1 MENRGLP
8 SRIFADLEEPAG
20 DRVNQYFKLNTIRV
34 VLRALQPEELDQIRP
49 PLPPIDQSLVKC
61 PPGVT
66 PYWFTLF
73 GGEEFVT
80 AEMLQAKLRRPRTLT
95 SELRVK
101 YACLMLVDGLLCRR
115 SFNMKIPK
123 EHVEMIRSLD
133 VFLNY
138 PWGRYSFD
146 MTMQCIKSRAVN
158 QLAQETVAI
167 QGFIHALQL
176 VFVEAVPD
184 VLDVVGDATDPESG
198 GEEVFPVISLKLDKV
213 WDLDAQG
220 EVQVLPIIPANE
232 EGDVV
237 DEGLADCSWPDEVGD
252 PSVEFMLHQLEEGVV
267 FKRDMFVG
275 GFRGLAAPAQPPS
288 RVVKKG
294 KRKCNAKL
302 LPKEMSNGEASSS
315 KKLKMRS
322 QRAKFD
328 SVDPNSKLLAAVSS
342 QIRAGLKESQS
353 AVYANLCIDIKE
365 MELLLQQSFKQNIFS
380 VVAEYLAAKDI
391 VNTVVDAL
399 GSGGG
404 RPVSHL
410 NQDPDTTPTVQGETG
425 SSSAAASGEKSSG
438 GDTVVQFS
446 EQLPDSATEIDP
458 SSDNFKLL
466 ITHLVPTMELSVGE
480 GLVLKDKDVLNIPII
495 IPPDSPQVMDSCVL
509 VLRDSLFNN
518 VDPASDPRAEFMRS
532 NFPGSFAVLYAKFKK
547 TSRKELFDFD
557 PKVLAAVI
565 DRSKLNGWE
574 WIIDIDFLY
583 FPFNI
588 DKNRWIAVMVNLRNH
603 VLTVFDPNADA
614 CCGSRLKPQLDFV
627 CEMFPYFVRKVGLN
641 DMMSSFS
648 LEPLAFHRDTSVVQA
663 SVRSNTGILSLLFME
678 AHAFGGLEKV
688 YKVNESAIRS
698 RAESLAVELYEHC
711 CGELVV
717 E

>member
-49 PLPPIDQSLVKC
+49 FFGKLLEMPLPPIDQSLVKC

-80 AEMLQAKLRRPRTLT
+80 AEMLQAKLRRPRALT

-101 YACLMLVDGLLCRR
+101 YACLLLVDGLLCRR

-133 VFLNY
+133 
-138 PWGRYSFD
+138 
-146 MTMQCIKSRAVN
+146 SRAVN
-158 QLAQETVAI
+158 QLAQATVAI

-184 VLDVVGDATDPESG
+184 VLDAVGDATDPESG

-252 PSVEFMLHQLEEGVV
+252 PSVEFLLHQLEEGVV

-365 MELLLQQSFKQNIFS
+365 MELRLQQSFKQNIFS
-380 VVAEYLAAKDI
+380 VVAEYLAAKDT

-410 NQDPDTTPTVQGETG
+410 NQDPVQPDPLLSDPYAPAKLSSPKDTTPTVQGETG

-446 EQLPDSATEIDP
+446 EQLPDSATEVDP
-458 SSDNFKLL
+458 SSDKFKLL
-466 ITHLVPTMELSVGE
+466 ITHMVPTL
-480 GLVLKDKDVLNIPII
+480 
-495 IPPDSPQVMDSCVL
+495 
-509 VLRDSLFNN
+509 
-518 VDPASDPRAEFMRS
+518 
-532 NFPGSFAVLYAKFKK
+532 
-547 TSRKELFDFD
+547 
-557 PKVLAAVI
+557 
-565 DRSKLNGWE
+565 
-574 WIIDIDFLY
+574 
-583 FPFNI
+583 
-588 DKNRWIAVMVNLRNH
+588 
-603 VLTVFDPNADA
+603 
-614 CCGSRLKPQLDFV
+614 
-627 CEMFPYFVRKVGLN
+627 
-641 DMMSSFS
+641 
-648 LEPLAFHRDTSVVQA
+648 
-663 SVRSNTGILSLLFME
+663 
-678 AHAFGGLEKV
+678 
-688 YKVNESAIRS
+688 
-698 RAESLAVELYEHC
+698 
-711 CGELVV
+711 
-717 E
+717 

>member
-34 VLRALQPEELDQIRP
+34 VLRALQ

-80 AEMLQAKLRRPRTLT
+80 AEMLQAKLRRPRALT

-101 YACLMLVDGLLCRR
+101 YA
-115 SFNMKIPK
+115 
-123 EHVEMIRSLD
+123 
-133 VFLNY
+133 
-138 PWGRYSFD
+138 
-146 MTMQCIKSRAVN
+146 
-158 QLAQETVAI
+158 TVAI

-184 VLDVVGDATDPESG
+184 VLDAVGDATDPESG

-252 PSVEFMLHQLEEGVV
+252 PSVEFLLHQLEEGVV

-365 MELLLQQSFKQNIFS
+365 MELRLQQSFKQNIFS
-380 VVAEYLAAKDI
+380 VVAEYLAAKDT

-410 NQDPDTTPTVQGETG
+410 NQDPVQPDPLLSDPYAPAKLSSPKDTTPTVQGETG

-446 EQLPDSATEIDP
+446 EQLPDSATEVDP
-458 SSDNFKLL
+458 SSDKFKLL
-466 ITHLVPTMELSVGE
+466 ITHMVPTLELSVGE

-495 IPPDSPQVMDSCVL
+495 IPPDSPQVCTNVMDSCVL

-557 PKVLAAVI
+557 PEVLAAVI
-565 DRSKLNGWE
+565 DRSKLNGRE

-583 FPFNI
+583 FLFNI

-614 CCGSRLKPQLDFV
+614 CRGSRLKPQLDFV